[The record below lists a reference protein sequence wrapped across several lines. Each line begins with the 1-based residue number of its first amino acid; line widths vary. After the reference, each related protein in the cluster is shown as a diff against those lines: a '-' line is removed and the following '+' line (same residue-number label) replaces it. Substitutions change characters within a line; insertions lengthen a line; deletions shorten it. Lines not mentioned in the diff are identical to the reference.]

1 MWPLLYEFINEFNW
15 DTLNISLQENQWITL
30 KKSFKTI
37 SNFYRLTDI
46 ELNQP
51 LTTKILFDMYQSTNQ
66 KPILNHAI
74 LFGILRVIISLNEKT
89 APII

>member
-15 DTLNISLQENQWITL
+15 DMLNISLQENQWITL

-51 LTTKILFDMYQSTNQ
+51 LTTKILFDIYQSTNQ
-66 KPILNHAI
+66 KSTLNHAI
-74 LFGILRVIISLNEKT
+74 
-89 APII
+89 

>member
-51 LTTKILFDMYQSTNQ
+51 LTTKILFDIYQSTNQ
-66 KPILNHAI
+66 KPTLNHAI
-74 LFGILRVIISLNEKT
+74 
-89 APII
+89 

>member
-1 MWPLLYEFINEFNW
+1 MWPLLYGFINEFNW
-15 DTLNISLQENQWITL
+15 DMLNISLQENQWITL

-51 LTTKILFDMYQSTNQ
+51 LTTKILFDIYQSTNQ
-66 KPILNHAI
+66 KPTLNHAI
-74 LFGILRVIISLNEKT
+74 
-89 APII
+89 

>member
-1 MWPLLYEFINEFNW
+1 MWLLLYEFINEFTW
-15 DTLNISLQENQWITL
+15 DMLYISLQENQWMTL

-51 LTTKILFDMYQSTNQ
+51 LTTKILFDIYQSTNQ
-66 KPILNHAI
+66 KPTLNHAI
-74 LFGILRVIISLNEKT
+74 
-89 APII
+89 

>member
-1 MWPLLYEFINEFNW
+1 MWLLLYEFINEFTW
-15 DTLNISLQENQWITL
+15 DMLYISLQENQWMTL

-51 LTTKILFDMYQSTNQ
+51 LTTKILFDIYQSTNQ

-74 LFGILRVIISLNEKT
+74 
-89 APII
+89 

>member
-1 MWPLLYEFINEFNW
+1 MCPLLYEFINEFNW
-15 DTLNISLQENQWITL
+15 DMLNISLQENQWITL

-51 LTTKILFDMYQSTNQ
+51 LTTKILFDIYQSTNQ
-66 KPILNHAI
+66 KPTLNHAI
-74 LFGILRVIISLNEKT
+74 
-89 APII
+89 